1 MIKYN
6 GIDTCQ
12 SLWDIEELIKELEKI
27 GSGDLCE
34 IGVYKGG
41 TAKIMVEMYPDR
53 QIYLFDTFEGLP
65 YINENK
71 GDTITFPLHKG
82 MMNEATYEI
91 AQENLKQYKNIHI
104 YKGIFPKTA
113 EPIKDK
119 QFAFVH
125 LDVDTYR
132 GTKESLKFLLNKV
145 KGKILIHDYNHY
157 KGVTKAVDEFVR
169 NNNLYV
175 EIIGV
180 RQGLIKI

>member
-6 GIDTCQ
+6 NIDTCQ
-12 SLWDIEELIKELEKI
+12 SLWDIDEFVRELQDI

-34 IGVYKGG
+34 VGVYKGG
-41 TAKIMVEMYPDR
+41 TAKIMAEMYPDR

-65 YINENK
+65 DVEENK

-91 AQENLKQYKNIHI
+91 AVENLKQYKNIHI
-104 YKGIFPKTA
+104 YKGIFPKNA
-113 EPIKDK
+113 EPIKDMK
-119 QFAFVH
+119 FPFVH

-132 GTKESLKFLLNKV
+132 GTKEGLEFFLNRV
-145 KGKILIHDYNHY
+145 RGKILVHDYNHY

-169 NNNLYV
+169 KNNLSV
-175 EIIGV
+175 SIIGL
-180 RQGLIKI
+180 RQGLINI